1 MMKTNKEPLRAAMD
15 RRLSFLDDLPSCRAA
30 LHSRIAQ
37 EAPVMKKKL
46 SVGLVFALVLVLLTA
61 AALAAGLLL
70 SPRVSAARTADLA
83 LKEQFGVTE
92 EMQTFF
98 TRNEA
103 GQPDGSVIVTYTG
116 AGSLEYVLGT
126 YTAVVKNNKAEI
138 TWSREGE
145 DTSGGYE
152 ADCWGLDQLK
162 QMMADGAKEDKAFL
176 EKAEKIA
183 AKHLSAELSPLP
195 EAEDDFF
202 EKKEAAKTA
211 AMSAR
216 KLSEEE
222 MIAIGRE
229 FILTNYNLNEE
240 QIARMELYTNSIGEQ
255 QPNTWYEMIN
265 DAPCFQ
271 VEYLLYEEY
280 PRELIDAGEPRPR
293 TEMDG
298 YYNVFV
304 NVETGVVESFEY
316 NSALNGLG

>member
-1 MMKTNKEPLRAAMD
+1 MKTNKEPLRAAMD

-46 SVGLVFALVLVLLTA
+46 SVGLVFALILVLLAA

-70 SPRVSAARTADLA
+70 SPRVSAARTADQA
-83 LKEQFGVTE
+83 LEKAYGITA

-98 TRNEA
+98 LRDEA
-103 GQPDGSVIVTYTG
+103 LQPDGSVTVTYTG
-116 AGSLEYVLGT
+116 TGNLAYVLGT
-126 YTAVVKNNKAEI
+126 YTAVVKDNQAAVS
-138 TWSREGE
+138 WSREGE

-152 ADCWGLDQLK
+152 ADCWGLEQLK
-162 QMMADGAKEDKAFL
+162 QMMADGAREDKAFL
-176 EKAEKIA
+176 EKAGMIA
-183 AKHLSAELSPLP
+183 AKHLPAELPALP
-195 EAEDDFF
+195 EAEDDSF

-211 AMSAR
+211 AMNAR

-240 QIARMELYTNSIGEQ
+240 QAARMELYTNSAEEQ

-280 PRELIDAGEPRPR
+280 PQELIDAGEPRPR
-293 TEMDG
+293 TEMNG

-304 NVETGVVESFEY
+304 NVETGAVENFEY

>member
-1 MMKTNKEPLRAAMD
+1 MKTNKEPLRSAMD
-15 RRLSFLDDLPSCRAA
+15 RRLSFLDELPSCRAA
-30 LHSRIAQ
+30 LHCRIAQ
-37 EAPVMKKKL
+37 EEVPVMKKKL
-46 SVGLVFALVLVLLTA
+46 SVGLVFAIVLVLVTV

-83 LKEQFGVTE
+83 LKDRFGITE

-98 TRNEA
+98 ARDEEEQA
-103 GQPDGSVIVTYTG
+103 DGSVKVTYAGT
-116 AGSLEYVLGT
+116 GSLEYVLGT
-126 YTAVVKNNKAEI
+126 YTAVVNNGKAEI

-162 QMMADGAKEDKAFL
+162 QMMADGAREDKAFL
-176 EKAEKIA
+176 EKAEAIA
-183 AKHLSAELSPLP
+183 AKHLSGENPVLP
-195 EAEDDFF
+195 EAEEDYF

-211 AMSAR
+211 AMNAR

-229 FILTNYNLNEE
+229 FILTNYKLNEE
-240 QIARMELYTNSIGEQ
+240 QTARMELYSNSIEDQ

-265 DAPCFQ
+265 DVPCFE

-280 PRELIDAGEPRPR
+280 PQELIDAGKPRPR

-298 YYNVFV
+298 YYIVYV
-304 NVETGVVESFEY
+304 NVETGAVEQFEY

>member
-1 MMKTNKEPLRAAMD
+1 
-15 RRLSFLDDLPSCRAA
+15 
-30 LHSRIAQ
+30 
-37 EAPVMKKKL
+37 MKKKL
-46 SVGLVFALVLVLLTA
+46 SVGLVFALVLVLLAA

-98 TRNEA
+98 ARNEEEL
-103 GQPDGSVIVTYTG
+103 PDGSVKVTYTG

-152 ADCWGLDQLK
+152 ADCWGPDQLK
-162 QMMADGAKEDKAFL
+162 QMMADGAKEDKVFL

-183 AKHLSAELSPLP
+183 AKHLPAEIPPLP
-195 EAEDDFF
+195 EAEEDTF

-211 AMSAR
+211 AMNAR
-216 KLSEEE
+216 TLSEEE
-222 MIAIGRE
+222 MTAIGRE
-229 FILTNYNLNEE
+229 FILANYNLNEE
-240 QIARMELYTNSIGEQ
+240 QAARMELYTNSIEEQ

-265 DAPCFQ
+265 GVPCFE
-271 VEYLLYEEY
+271 VEYLLYGDY
-280 PRELIDAGEPRPR
+280 PQELIDAGEPRPR

-298 YYNVFV
+298 YYIVYV
-304 NVETGVVESFEY
+304 NVETGTVEQFEY